1 MRNPCLLADGIYTFR
16 AMESNRTKN
25 YRWGPFSRFLKAS
38 KALGL
43 SIEDPFVFFHPHAVS
58 IDQPLSILKHLLRN
72 SYRQLLL
79 QRSLQS
85 LREQVWRRGTLS
97 R

>member
-1 MRNPCLLADGIYTFR
+1 MPAHRPDTFL
-16 AMESNRTKN
+16 SLWNRIALKTIV
-25 YRWGPFSRFLKAS
+25 GVHFPDFLN
-38 KALGL
+38 L
-43 SIEDPFVFFHPHAVS
+43 SIEDPFVFMFHPDAVS
-58 IDQPLSILKHLLRN
+58 IDQPLSILKHVLRN

-85 LREQVWRRGTLS
+85 LHEQVWRRVTLS